1 MESMLAETEE
11 LASSLAWQHF
21 RGQLPPVTGPWG
33 AVTGTPAEAWQL
45 CSGHR
50 EPLLLWALRLGF
62 GAASPA

>member
-1 MESMLAETEE
+1 MESMLTETAE

-33 AVTGTPAEAWQL
+33 AVTGTPAEAWRL

-50 EPLLLWALRLGF
+50 ELCCCGR
-62 GAASPA
+62 